1 MSDITTTDVK
11 VIVFQLKDEEYGIPV
26 YHVRSIEKIEHITR
40 VPKTAPFIKGV
51 VNMRGVVTP
60 IVELRKRFQIEEVE
74 YTESTRIIIVSV
86 KDIDVGLI
94 VDSAND
100 VIDIERDLI
109 EPPPEVVDTIEAE
122 YIKGV
127 AKVGRRLIM
136 MIDLETVLNPE
147 EVSV

>member
-1 MSDITTTDVK
+1 MSDITATDVK

-26 YHVRSIEKIEHITR
+26 HYVHGIEKIEHITR

-51 VNMRGVVTP
+51 INLRGVVTP
-60 IVELRKRFQIEEVE
+60 IVDLRKRFGIEEVD
-74 YTESTRIIIVSV
+74 YTEGTRIIIVSV
-86 KDIDVGLI
+86 TDIEVGLI

-100 VIDIERDLI
+100 VIDIEQSLI
-109 EPPPEVVDTIEAE
+109 EPPPEVVDTVEAE

-127 AKVGRRLIM
+127 AKVGKRLIM

-147 EVSV
+147 EVSI

>member
-26 YHVRSIEKIEHITR
+26 HLVRSIEKIEHITR